1 MRATIWMPIAPWATC
16 TPRTGC
22 SRWTCCAAW
31 AVAACPS
38 CSARKATPPTSSF
51 APWASAVTHGS
62 TPSICG
68 RTRTSPMCS
77 SSSPTRTASISTS
90 IRGEFREYSLLLTRP
105 DHFSPEDIAHV
116 MGYMAYSFAEAFRTD
131 ALIDHVRGT
140 LGERHAQELLPG
152 LPDTSPSRS
161 ARILPGQTDTPLAPL
176 LDQLAQVQS
185 YLPVGQFHG
194 SNAWAVSGQLS
205 ASGKPLLAND
215 PHIGFAVPAVWYE
228 AHIRTPEHEVYG
240 HFLAGLPFPLLGH
253 TPHHAWGLTMLMN
266 DEIDFYREQVNPDNP
281 MQVRVGNR
289 WQDLEVH
296 EEVIKVRNK
305 EDRLIR
311 LRSSRHGPIIN
322 DDLVLA
328 S

>member
-1 MRATIWMPIAPWATC
+1 
-16 TPRTGC
+16 
-22 SRWTCCAAW
+22 
-31 AVAACPS
+31 
-38 CSARKATPPTSSF
+38 
-51 APWASAVTHGS
+51 
-62 TPSICG
+62 
-68 RTRTSPMCS
+68 
-77 SSSPTRTASISTS
+77 
-90 IRGEFREYSLLLTRP
+90 
-105 DHFSPEDIAHV
+105 

-228 AHIRTPEHEVYG
+228 AHIRTPEHESTRLNSSHVRISYAVFCLKKKKPEEEQTSPEG
-240 HFLAGLPFPLLGH
+240 SVDR
-253 TPHHAWGLTMLMN
+253 TSRRVHHS
-266 DEIDFYREQVNPDNP
+266 
-281 MQVRVGNR
+281 
-289 WQDLEVH
+289 H
-296 EEVIKVRNK
+296 
-305 EDRLIR
+305 
-311 LRSSRHGPIIN
+311 
-322 DDLVLA
+322 
-328 S
+328 